1 MLILKRIDNLTKN
14 AALINRKLISKIERK
29 VSLLKK

>member
-1 MLILKRIDNLTKN
+1 MLILKRIDNSPKK